1 MRQGSAPDVELPE
14 IFLQAAKENG
24 KNRRRIIEAALS
36 HWAFFAIGTTM
47 TVTAKDLS
55 EYAEVP
61 ETSAKAFLDCFSL
74 EFGQPEATDPWP
86 HATHPLQTKPIIR
99 YNDDSYFLAA
109 PHLLALSLIHI

>member
-1 MRQGSAPDVELPE
+1 MDHHRWPFSNWGLLLRITDRLRAAKNEKVKLLGQIKKVRQGIAPDVELPE

-24 KNRRRIIEAALS
+24 KNRRKIVEAALS

-61 ETSAKAFLDCFSL
+61 EDSAKAFLDCFSL
-74 EFGQPEATDPWP
+74 EFGQPE
-86 HATHPLQTKPIIR
+86 
-99 YNDDSYFLAA
+99 
-109 PHLLALSLIHI
+109 